1 MMTAIMETAVVKPMC
16 HLRILIK
23 VLVGI
28 VVSIITEITTALV
41 SIWGF
46 VEGILIICDAV
57 ITTDADGNPLQ

>member
-1 MMTAIMETAVVKPMC
+1 MVQ
-16 HLRILIK
+16 LILS
-23 VLVGI
+23 VLAGFF
-28 VVSIITEITTALV
+28 TCWITTALV